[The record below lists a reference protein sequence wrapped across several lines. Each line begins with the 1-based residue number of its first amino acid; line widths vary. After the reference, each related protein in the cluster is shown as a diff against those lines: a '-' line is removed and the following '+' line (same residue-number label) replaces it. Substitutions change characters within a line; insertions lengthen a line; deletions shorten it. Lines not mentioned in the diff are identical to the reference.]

1 MKHIII
7 CILLLTLCPLAA
19 LQADDLTQTVS
30 IVPCPVQMVS
40 GTGHF
45 RFSGG
50 TTLAVENAEQAQAM
64 RDKKLAVI
72 TGDPSDPM
80 VLVQAHIITA
90 TLLVI
95 SGVDPV
101 TALKI
106 AETAK
111 QLNPSLK
118 IVIRAEQSAL
128 AEHLA
133 EDQKVG
139 EFVFDTDSVSD
150 SLYRKILAH
159 YAAEEGDDDDN
170 EDETAARAPA
180 QAKT

>member
-1 MKHIII
+1 M
-7 CILLLTLCPLAA
+7 
-19 LQADDLTQTVS
+19 S
-30 IVPCPVQMVS
+30 I
-40 GTGHF
+40 
-45 RFSGG
+45 
-50 TTLAVENAEQAQAM
+50 VENAEQAQAM

-72 TGDPSDPM
+72 TGDASDPM

-90 TLLVI
+90 SLLVI

-101 TALKI
+101 TALKV

-159 YAAEEGDDDDN
+159 YAAEEGDDDDD
-170 EDETAARAPA
+170 EDEATAGAPA
-180 QAKT
+180 QAKS